1 VTEVYPTPLSELRP
15 MLGQKRVAVS
25 EVSDLFSPP
34 SKKLSSSHGIRDC
47 MLLAAQSLSSLR
59 NSPLAPVTPG
69 TTQEI
74 SLAASS
80 PGLKDP
86 LLAAPLEPLS
96 PTAGKHFH
104 KAARKSC
111 SVTQL
116 VLVDEVS
123 HVNAHVAVSSS
134 ASFEAAGSA
143 RPPPV
148 L

>member
-1 VTEVYPTPLSELRP
+1 
-15 MLGQKRVAVS
+15 
-25 EVSDLFSPP
+25 
-34 SKKLSSSHGIRDC
+34 

-59 NSPLAPVTPG
+59 NSPPAPVTPG

-104 KAARKSC
+104 KAARKSR

-123 HVNAHVAVSSS
+123 HAITHPDIPTFASVEV
-134 ASFEAAGSA
+134 ASFAM
-143 RPPPV
+143 PPSVP
-148 L
+148 